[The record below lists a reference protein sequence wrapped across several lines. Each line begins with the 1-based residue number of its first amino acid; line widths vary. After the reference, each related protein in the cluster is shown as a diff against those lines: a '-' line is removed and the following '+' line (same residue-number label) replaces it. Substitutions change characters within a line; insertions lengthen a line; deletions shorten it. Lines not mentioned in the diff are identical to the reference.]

1 MSEIL
6 DLGRRPPGPTG
17 RKVLRIA
24 ESFAYIGGAI
34 FVAIAVLSVASIV
47 GRAIWSAPIQGDYE
61 LVQLGGAV
69 FVSLTL
75 PLCQMRRGN
84 IIVDFFTARASA
96 ATQGVLDRLAA
107 LLFAL
112 MLALLAWRS
121 GVGGLSAWQSKA
133 GSMML
138 GFPEWIIYS
147 CIVPPM
153 GLCVLIGLA
162 QAWQGFGRGAA
173 Q

>member
-84 IIVDFFTARASA
+84 IIVDFFTVRARPATRARLDA
-96 ATQGVLDRLAA
+96 AGALVLGLV
-107 LLFAL
+107 
-112 MLALLAWRS
+112 MALLAWRIAVGTLDIREAGETTAILGWPIWS
-121 GVGGLSAWQSKA
+121 AYAAMFPGVALCAVA
-133 GSMML
+133 GFVTAIEYL
-138 GFPEWIIYS
+138 REAY
-147 CIVPPM
+147 
-153 GLCVLIGLA
+153 
-162 QAWQGFGRGAA
+162 R
-173 Q
+173 